1 MFDFKISLGTVLSAL
16 TIFATIIY
24 TQGATSQRIESIEN
38 DSKIAMTR
46 VSNAENKMNDVNVK
60 IAKIETK
67 MDEGFKHIENLILHE
82 L

>member
-1 MFDFKISLGTVLSAL
+1 MINKDISLGTILSL
-16 TIFATIIY
+16 CTILATFIY
-24 TQGATSQRIESIEN
+24 TQGVTSQKIESIEN

-46 VSNAENKMNDVNVK
+46 VSNAENNMHDVNVK